1 VEASPEQRPGR
12 THRRL
17 GQQPDQ
23 RRAGPLDRSAPR
35 CRSWPSPVLAW
46 FGSLCPKRRAKTA
59 STSRPG

>member
-35 CRSWPSPVLAW
+35 CRFVAVAGPGLVRLALPETAREVRKQQSPW
-46 FGSLCPKRRAKTA
+46 
-59 STSRPG
+59 